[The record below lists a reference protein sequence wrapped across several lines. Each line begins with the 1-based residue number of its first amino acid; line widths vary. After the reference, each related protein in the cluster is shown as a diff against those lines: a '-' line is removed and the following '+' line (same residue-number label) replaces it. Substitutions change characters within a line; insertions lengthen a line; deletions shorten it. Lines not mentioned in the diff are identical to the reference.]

1 MATQSIIHAWR
12 ISWTE
17 DPGGLQPKDYHSP
30 TLILGGGQR
39 DALVDLT
46 SRTQAMTL

>member
-1 MATQSIIHAWR
+1 MDR
-12 ISWTE
+12 
-17 DPGGLQPKDYHSP
+17 GDYHNP

-46 SRTQAMTL
+46 SRTQAMKL